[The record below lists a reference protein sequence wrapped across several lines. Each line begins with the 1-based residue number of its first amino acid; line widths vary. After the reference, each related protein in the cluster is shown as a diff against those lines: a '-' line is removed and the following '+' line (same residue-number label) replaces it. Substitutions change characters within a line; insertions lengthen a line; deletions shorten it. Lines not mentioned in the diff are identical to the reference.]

1 MNMKIRGSIQTNS
14 EVVELTIDDNRISTI
29 AAANLSQGCDLGDSH
44 LRLAAGFIDLQLNG
58 YGGIDFNDTAITTEQ
73 IDDLTRRLWRT
84 GVTSFCPTIV
94 TESAGSTNVAEGGAT
109 DAYDVT
115 FLTVPVRC

>member
-1 MNMKIRGSIQTNS
+1 MKIRGIVQTNS
-14 EVVELTIDDNRISTI
+14 AVIELTVDGKRISAI
-29 AAANLSQGCDLGDSH
+29 AAAELAQSCDLGDGR

-73 IDDLTRRLWRT
+73 ITELTRRLWRT

-94 TESAGSTNVAEGGAT
+94 TESAEHISTCLAKVIRAADASPEFARGG
-109 DAYDVT
+109 
-115 FLTVPVRC
+115 